1 MSESAPPPASEPPPV
16 STEPSGLIRIS
27 LGSAEA
33 SDGPPQTEIES
44 SAVRVTF
51 FEDRAEVLRRAHTS
65 VERGVSRVRI
75 RGISTMV
82 DDPSLIANVRGAPA
96 RVLLCRVHR
105 QLRQVPV
112 GDDSELQ
119 ASEADQRSARARRIT
134 AERTVEARNNH
145 ELRVTALLSSWL
157 EALQRVPRGASAQ
170 GLDSWRRAHDELH
183 TAQLQAIEE
192 LAAAQRELAAAQLD
206 EKRADQRYQQARR
219 LRPRYEAQVELQLE
233 ATAAAEAT
241 IELTYRLP
249 CALWRPEHMCRLL
262 QTEGGPQLAITTYAV
277 VWQRT
282 GEEWPAVSCRFSTA
296 RPAQSATAPLLTEDP
311 LRLRKRTESERRHI
325 MVEAREQAIMAAG
338 VQRGDRAVEEMPG
351 VDDGGEPLSFEAP
364 RPHDLPSSGQ
374 PVRVEVGQLILPC
387 TVERVAMPERSIA
400 AHYRATATLT
410 GSRPILAGP
419 VTVLRGGE
427 LCGRGRIPFVGRG
440 EPFEVGLGSDDG
452 VRVRRKTE
460 EQRETATLS
469 GAQRIFRTVRLYVSN
484 LSGGTRRVLLVERVP
499 ISEIA
504 DVEVTLTQT
513 SGMKYDPRDGF
524 ATFEVD
530 LPPRATREVQFS
542 YRMEAAAR
550 VLLPPM

>member
-1 MSESAPPPASEPPPV
+1 VSEIAPAPASEPPAI

-27 LGSAEA
+27 GPAAEVP
-33 SDGPPQTEIES
+33 DGPPQTEIDS
-44 SAVRVTF
+44 TAVRVTF
-51 FEDRAEVLRRAHTS
+51 FEDRAEVLRRSQVS
-65 VERGVSRVRI
+65 VERGVSRVRL
-75 RGISTMV
+75 RGVSTMV
-82 DDPSLIANVRGAPA
+82 DDPSLLANVRGAPA
-96 RVLLCRVHR
+96 RVLMARVHR

-112 GDDSELQ
+112 GDDRELQ
-119 ASEADQRSARARRIT
+119 ASEADQRSARSRRIT

-157 EALQRVPRGASAQ
+157 EALQRVPRAAAQ
-170 GLDSWRRAHDELH
+170 GLESWRSAHDELH
-183 TAQLQAIEE
+183 AAQVQAIED

-206 EKRADQRYQQARR
+206 EKRADLRYQQARR
-219 LRPRYEAQVELQLE
+219 MRPRYEAQVELQIE
-233 ATAAAEAT
+233 AATAGELL
-241 IELTYRLP
+241 IELTYRVP
-249 CALWRPEHMCRLL
+249 CALWRPEHLCRLL

-325 MVEAREQAIMAAG
+325 MVEAREQAILSAG
-338 VQRGDRAVEEMPG
+338 LQRGERAVEEMPG
-351 VDDGGEPLSFEAP
+351 VDDGGEPLSLEAA
-364 RPHDLPSSGQ
+364 RPHDLPSTGQ
-374 PVRVEVGQLILPC
+374 PIRVEVGQLILPC

-400 AHYRATATLT
+400 AHYRATATLS

-427 LCGRGRIPFVGRG
+427 LCGRGRIGFVGRG
-440 EPFEVGLGSDDG
+440 EPFEIGLGSDDG
-452 VRVRRKTE
+452 VRVRRKIE

-484 LSGGTRRVLLVERVP
+484 LSGTSRRVLLIERVP

-524 ATFEVD
+524 ASFEVE
-530 LPPRATREVQFS
+530 LAPRATREVQFS

-550 VLLPPM
+550 VLLPPI